1 MTLFPKAIVLAGFIA
16 ASALSPQAVMAG
28 DITVFA
34 AASLKTALDQAAA
47 DWQAKTGNTVTI
59 SYAGTPQI
67 AQQIQNGAPADLF
80 LSASK
85 TWMDTLSGAGLIDP
99 TTRIDLW
106 GNTLVLVTGDAA
118 AAPITID
125 TALDLAGLL
134 KGGKLSMALIDSVP
148 AGQYGKEAL
157 EALGL
162 WPSVEPSVVQS
173 ENVRAALTLVAKGEA
188 ALGVVYGSDAVAE
201 RGVHVVGTFPEDS
214 HKKIV
219 YPGAVTAG
227 APNAREAAVFLTYL
241 ATDAG
246 PAFTAQGFTVLT
258 K

>member
-1 MTLFPKAIVLAGFIA
+1 MTHLPKSLVLAGFIT
-16 ASALSPQAVMAG
+16 ASALSPLAALAG

-47 DWQAKTGNTVTI
+47 DWQTKTGNTVTI
-59 SYAGTPQI
+59 SYAGTPQL

-80 LSASK
+80 LSASEK
-85 TWMDTLSGAGLIDP
+85 WMDTLSDAALIDP
-99 TTRIDLW
+99 ATRADLW
-106 GNTLVLVTGDAA
+106 GNTLVLVAGDAD
-118 AAPITID
+118 AAPVILDQST
-125 TALDLAGLL
+125 DLAGLL
-134 KGGKLSMALIDSVP
+134 NGGKLSMALIDSVP

-157 EALGL
+157 DTLGL

-173 ENVRAALTLVAKGEA
+173 ENVRVALTLVAKGEA
-188 ALGVVYGSDAVAE
+188 ALGVVYGSDAAAE
-201 RGVHVVGTFPEDS
+201 PAVQVIATFPEDS

-219 YPGAVTAG
+219 YPGAVTA
-227 APNAREAAVFLTYL
+227 NAADAKDAAVFLAYL
-241 ATDAG
+241 AKDAG

>member
-1 MTLFPKAIVLAGFIA
+1 MSYFPKALVLAGFIA
-16 ASALSPQAVMAG
+16 ASSLTSQVAMAG

-34 AASLKTALDQAAA
+34 AASLKTALDQAAS
-47 DWQAKTGNTVTI
+47 DWQTKTGNKVTI
-59 SYAGTPQI
+59 SYAGTPQL

-85 TWMDTLSGAGLIDP
+85 KWMDTLSEAALIDP
-99 TTRIDLW
+99 NSRVDLW

-118 AAPITID
+118 AAPVTID
-125 TALDLAGLL
+125 KTLDLSGLL

-157 EALGL
+157 DKLGL
-162 WPSVEPSVVQS
+162 WPSVEASVVQS

-201 RGVHVVGTFPEDS
+201 PAVHVLGTFPEDS

-219 YPGAVTAG
+219 YPGAVTA
-227 APNAREAAVFLTYL
+227 NAADAKDAGDFLTYL
-241 ATDAG
+241 AKEAG
-246 PAFTAQGFTVLT
+246 PAFTAQGFTVVA